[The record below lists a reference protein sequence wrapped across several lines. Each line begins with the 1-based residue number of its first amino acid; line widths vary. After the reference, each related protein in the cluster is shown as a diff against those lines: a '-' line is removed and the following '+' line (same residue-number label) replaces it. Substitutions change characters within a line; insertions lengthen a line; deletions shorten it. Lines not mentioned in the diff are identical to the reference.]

1 MGGRVYVF
9 EILVLWFV
17 SDFTKAMLSQVLF
30 KMFASIERTLLKEYF
45 IELWI
50 RVCHEKNHRITLIF
64 PDLKLFLQKLK
75 GK

>member
-1 MGGRVYVF
+1 MGGGVYVF

-17 SDFTKAMLSQVLF
+17 SDFTKAMLSQVLL

-50 RVCHEKNHRITLIF
+50 RVCHEKKSQNHAYLPWFEIIF
-64 PDLKLFLQKLK
+64 AKT
-75 GK
+75 